1 MVETN
6 NTRQAAWIALG
17 SLFSFGFGIVSSM
30 ILSRYFDK
38 ADYGTYKQVLYVY
51 NTLLTVFTLGLPKAF
66 SYFLPRVK
74 ISQAK
79 SLIKKITNLFFILG
93 FLFSVLL
100 FLFSSQIASFLKNP
114 DLVLALR
121 IFAIVPFLMLP
132 TMGLEGILA
141 TYKKTKFMAI
151 YTIVT
156 RIVMLLCVAIPVMV
170 FGVGYIGAILG
181 FVIASF
187 VSFIL
192 ALNFKYFPVKRQG
205 NEKCNITNIEIFK
218 FSLPL
223 LYASLWGTI
232 IASSDQFFISRYFG
246 NEIFAEFSNGFMELP
261 FVGML
266 TGACATVLS
275 PIFARMNHEKLDL
288 QSEIFPIWASV
299 FKKTAMLIYPLIA
312 YCWVFADTVM
322 IVMYGQQYENS
333 YIYFRIKLIANFFTL
348 IVYAPLIINIGKV
361 KFYSNVHMFGAI
373 ILVCLEYLSIK
384 IIDSP
389 YTIAVISLICL
400 LGRIYCML
408 SLVAKFFNLKIY
420 QLFPVK
426 LIALILLPSTI
437 FLFII
442 HYILINVLD
451 MNDIAVF
458 LISSFLYTV
467 SYFIY
472 AFCIK
477 LDYLSLI
484 KPLRMH
490 RLA

>member
-17 SLFSFGFGIVSSM
+17 SLFSFGFGIASSM

-38 ADYGTYKQVLYVY
+38 ADYGTYKQVLYIY

-79 SLIKKITNLFFILG
+79 NLIKKITNLFFVLG
-93 FLFSVLL
+93 FVFSVLL
-100 FLFSSQIASFLKNP
+100 FLFSPQIASFLKNP
-114 DLVLALR
+114 DLNLALR
-121 IFAIVPFLMLP
+121 IFAIVPLLMLP

-151 YTIVT
+151 YTIIT
-156 RIVMLLCVAIPVMV
+156 RIVMLLCVIIPVMILR
-170 FGVGYIGAILG
+170 VGYIGAILG

-192 ALNFKYFPVKRQG
+192 ALYFKYFPVKKQG
-205 NEKCNITNIEIFK
+205 NEKCNITYVEIFK

-223 LYASLWGTI
+223 LYASVWGTI
-232 IASSDQFFISRYFG
+232 ISSSDQFFISRYFG
-246 NEIFAEFSNGFMELP
+246 NEVFAEFSNGFMELP
-261 FVGML
+261 FIGMI

-275 PIFARMNHEKLDL
+275 PIFAKMNHEKLDPRT
-288 QSEIFPIWASV
+288 EIFPIWTSV
-299 FKKTAMLIYPLIA
+299 FKKTTMLVYPLII
-312 YCWVFADTVM
+312 YCWVFADIIMV
-322 IVMYGQQYENS
+322 ILYGQQYEGS

-361 KFYSNVHMFGAI
+361 KFYSNVHMYGAI

-384 IIDSP
+384 IFHNP
-389 YTIAVISLICL
+389 YVIAGISVVCL

-408 SLVAKFFNLKIY
+408 MLIAKFFGLKIY
-420 QLFPVK
+420 QLFSIK
-426 LIALILLPSTI
+426 LMALILLPSAI
-437 FLFII
+437 FLFSEYYLLIDI
-442 HYILINVLD
+442 LDLSYIVAFIVSFVSYIVL
-451 MNDIAVF
+451 
-458 LISSFLYTV
+458 
-467 SYFIY
+467 YFIY
-472 AFCIK
+472 SICIK
-477 LDYLSLI
+477 LDYLSII
-484 KPLRMH
+484 KPLVMRK
-490 RLA
+490 